1 MIENPSANQT
11 KRVLHILATLNL
23 GGAESRIMDLFRN
36 QANSQLQHDFVIMTE
51 DPCYYTAEVLDAGG
65 VIHTVRNPRTS
76 ILGHMID
83 LYRLFKSEPKYDA
96 IHAHTSFHAG
106 ICLFIAK
113 CAGVKARVS
122 HARNISTS
130 TPSSFSRGLL
140 LIGRT
145 LISMFSTHR
154 FAISKDAGEYLF
166 GRANFE
172 VIPNAFNFE
181 KIKHKSE
188 VTQKDRDDLGLLPG
202 INIVAVARFYPVKNH
217 AFMLLVL
224 VELLKVRSDTYLHFV
239 GDGELRNDIEQRVK
253 QLGIQEHV
261 IFWGRRRDV
270 YQILPCF
277 DLMLMPSIT
286 EGLGVAALEAQKA
299 GVACLTSDALPEEAD
314 IGAGLYA
321 KLPLSESA
329 STWAKQCL
337 SMVERDVA
345 SKAQLDSLYKQKGYE
360 LSYSEEKFYKAY
372 SYDG

>member
-1 MIENPSANQT
+1 MIETPSDNQT
-11 KRVLHILATLNL
+11 KRVLHVLVTLNL
-23 GGAESRIMDLFRN
+23 GGAESRVMDLFRN
-36 QANSQLQHDFVIMTE
+36 QENSQLQHDFVIMTE
-51 DPCYYTAEVLDAGG
+51 DPCYYTNEVLESGG
-65 VIHTVRNPRTS
+65 VIHIVRNPRQEFFS
-76 ILGHMID
+76 HIFD
-83 LYRLFKSEPKYDA
+83 LYRLLIKSPKYDA
-96 IHAHTSFHAG
+96 IHVHTSFHAG

-113 CAGVKARVS
+113 CAGIKARVS

-130 TPSSFSRGLL
+130 TPSKFYKGMMC
-140 LIGRT
+140 IGRT

-154 FAISKDAGEYLF
+154 FAISKDAGKYLF
-166 GRANFE
+166 GDRDFE
-172 VIPNAFNFE
+172 VIPNAFHFE

-202 INIVAVARFYPVKNH
+202 INIVAIARFYPVKNH
-217 AFMLLVL
+217 AFMLQVL
-224 VELLKVRSDTYLHFV
+224 VELLKVRSDIYVHFI
-239 GDGELRNDIEQRVK
+239 GDGEYREEIELQVASMK
-253 QLGIQEHV
+253 LEEHV
-261 IFWGRRRDV
+261 TFWGRRSDV

-321 KLPLSESA
+321 KLPLSEPA

-337 SMVERDVA
+337 SMIERDVA